1 MCRRDMIYEELQM
14 VLELYMFLKK
24 KGGGKIK
31 GHTVSGGNK
40 KWTYIP
46 KEYSSYPSFRT

>member
-1 MCRRDMIYEELQM
+1 MQLHLSNTFIPMCRRDMIYEELQM

-40 KWTYIP
+40 K
-46 KEYSSYPSFRT
+46 